1 MTQPQKD
8 HNRIEIIIIV
18 MDPSKFT
25 SKLNEVLQTAQQLA
39 IDRGNS
45 QLTTLHAAIALFE
58 DPSGVGKQAAL
69 KIGGQDAY
77 NSILRTLRRTLEK
90 QPTVSPAPDQVS
102 ISSDMRKALQQAT
115 KLQNA
120 KRDAYLGADLLLLAL
135 LDSSKDLSNV
145 LSDTG
150 ISKHQLISAVE
161 SARGSAAVNSPT
173 ADAQFEAL
181 SKYGIDLTQNAAHL
195 DPVIGRDE
203 EIRRVIRVLCR
214 RTKNNPILIG
224 EPGVGKT
231 AIVEGLAQ
239 RIVKGDIPATLKNVR
254 LISLDMGSLVA
265 GAKYRGE
272 FEERMKAV
280 LSEVK
285 EAAGGVVVFVDEIH
299 LVLGAGKS
307 EGAMDAANL
316 LKPMLAR
323 GELRMIGATTL
334 GEYREHIEK
343 DAAFER
349 RFQQVLVGEPS
360 VPDTIQI
367 LRGLKEKYAAHH
379 GVQIADRALVAAAE
393 LSDRYITSRF
403 LPDKAI
409 DLVDEAASDLQ
420 VQLESKPE
428 AIDVLERQLIGLQV
442 EEKALEKEKDKL
454 SKERI
459 TEVRKEIGSL
469 RERLSP
475 LQLRYRAEKE
485 RLDELKALAKKKDEL
500 LMRLEQAENRMD
512 LAIVADIKYGA
523 LQEVND
529 AIKRKQVETRAAGE
543 RMLSDVVGPEQ
554 IAAVVAKWTG
564 IPVTKL
570 KSSDRDRLTHLE
582 QHLHERVIGQD
593 TACKAVADAVL
604 RSRAG
609 LGATNRGSSFLFL
622 GPTGV
627 GKTELAKA
635 LAEQLFDSDKM
646 VVRIDCSEYMERH
659 AVSRLIGAPPG
670 YVGHESGGQLT
681 EAVRRRPY
689 SVVLFDEVEK
699 AHVDVLNILLQA
711 LDDGRITDSKGRTV
725 SFANTLIIM
734 TSNLGAD
741 ALLAGGGGSPEAKE
755 AVMMAV
761 KRHFRPEL
769 LNRLDE
775 IVIFDPLTE
784 VQLQKIAALQVD
796 DINKRLRPRGIFLE
810 LTPKALQ
817 FAVVTS
823 HDPAYGARPLR
834 RWLDHTIVTTL
845 SRMIVAGQLPDDSKV
860 LVDAPAAGDVEP
872 LQQQELKYTV
882 RADVEAAAARAAAKA
897 QSNSHNKKARL
908 MVADID
914 EDDEDFHREDAMMEE
929 E

>member
-1 MTQPQKD
+1 
-8 HNRIEIIIIV
+8 

-90 QPTVSPAPDQVS
+90 QPTVSPPPDEVS

-115 KLQNA
+115 KLQKA
-120 KRDAYLGADLLLLAL
+120 KGDAYLGADLLLLAL
-135 LDSSKDLSNV
+135 LDTSKDLSNV

-285 EAAGGVVVFVDEIH
+285 EAAGGVVLFVDEIH
-299 LVLGAGKS
+299 LVLGAGKT

-428 AIDVLERQLIGLQV
+428 VIDVLERQLIRLQV

-512 LAIVADIKYGA
+512 LAMVADIKYGA
-523 LQEVND
+523 LQEVD
-529 AIKRKQVETRAAGE
+529 EAIKRKQSETRAAGE

-570 KSSDRDRLTHLE
+570 KSSDKDRLTHLE
-582 QHLHERVIGQD
+582 QHLHKRVIGQD

-670 YVGHESGGQLT
+670 YIGHESGGQLT

-725 SFANTLIIM
+725 SFTNTLIIM

-741 ALLAGGGGSPEAKE
+741 ALLAAGGGVSPEAKQ
-755 AVMMAV
+755 AVMAAV

-784 VQLQKIAALQVD
+784 DQLQKIAALQVD

-810 LTPKALQ
+810 LTPKALE
-817 FAVVTS
+817 FSVVTS

-845 SRMIVAGQLPDDSKV
+845 SRMIVAGQLPDDSRV
-860 LVDAPAAGDVEP
+860 LVDATAAGGGGDVQQQQ
-872 LQQQELKYTV
+872 QQQELKYTV

-897 QSNSHNKKARL
+897 QSDSHHKKARL
-908 MVADID
+908 MVDD
-914 EDDEDFHREDAMMEE
+914 VDNEYEEDYEDVHREDAMMEE